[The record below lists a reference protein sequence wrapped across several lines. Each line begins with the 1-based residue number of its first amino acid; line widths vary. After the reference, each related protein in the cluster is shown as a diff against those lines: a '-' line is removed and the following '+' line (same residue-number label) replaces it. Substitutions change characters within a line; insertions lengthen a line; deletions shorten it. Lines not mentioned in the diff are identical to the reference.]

1 MSFGDPN
8 NPYGQQ
14 GQQGQ
19 PGQQPGYGQPQG
31 QPGYGQPP
39 QGQPGYGQPPQG
51 QPGYGYPGQP
61 QGQPGYGYPQA
72 PPVQQPYGGHP
83 GGPGGHME
91 MPGGVK
97 AARVMLWIT
106 AAFQVIGGI
115 AVFAMMGSVDDALG
129 DAGASSS
136 DAAAF
141 NDLGQ
146 GILGFLGVLMLIF
159 AALSVT
165 LALKMK
171 TGGNATRVCAI
182 VYGAFA
188 TLGGVVSL
196 PTGIVTLALGILII
210 VFVAKSDGAA
220 WFQRPRH

>member
-8 NPYGQQ
+8 NPYGQPQ
-14 GQQGQ
+14 GQQ

-31 QPGYGQPP
+31 QPGYGYP
-39 QGQPGYGQPPQG
+39 Q
-51 QPGYGYPGQP
+51 GQP

-72 PPVQQPYGGHP
+72 PPVQEPYGGYP
-83 GGPGGHME
+83 GGYPGGHME

-97 AARVMLWIT
+97 AARIMLWVIS
-106 AAFQVIGGI
+106 AFQIIGGI
-115 AVFAMMGSVDDALG
+115 IAFAAMGSIDDAMN
-129 DAGASSS
+129 DAGATTA
-136 DAAAF
+136 DTEAF
-141 NDLGQ
+141 ADLGK
-146 GILGFLGVLMLIF
+146 GIVAVMAVLMLVF

-188 TLGGVVSL
+188 TFGGVLSL
-196 PTGIVTLALGILII
+196 PLGIVTMALGILII
-210 VFVAKSDGAA
+210 VFVAKQDGAA